1 MLPEVGL
8 FIWFVI
14 TEYFLIP
21 LIVDYLA
28 DSFVISLFADI
39 ADSLLIVKL
48 LQLVKYILLLFLF
61 FRCQFIKESLSFF
74 LLMRRR

>member
-1 MLPEVGL
+1 MLPELGL
-8 FIWFVI
+8 IIWFVI

-48 LQLVKYILLLFLF
+48 LQLVKYVLLLFLF
-61 FRCQFIKESLSFF
+61 FRCQFIKEILSFF
-74 LLMRRR
+74 LLM